1 VSCTIPTATAVVT
14 TTPNGT
20 PAHSWQRVVTGKSSI
35 AHKGMIT
42 AGKIIAMT
50 APDLLEKPE
59 IINKAKEE
67 YIRNSNGKPF
77 VNAIPPEVFPR

>member
-1 VSCTIPTATAVVT
+1 
-14 TTPNGT
+14 
-20 PAHSWQRVVTGKSSI
+20 
-35 AHKGMIT
+35 MIT

-67 YIRNSNGKPF
+67 YIRNLNGKPF